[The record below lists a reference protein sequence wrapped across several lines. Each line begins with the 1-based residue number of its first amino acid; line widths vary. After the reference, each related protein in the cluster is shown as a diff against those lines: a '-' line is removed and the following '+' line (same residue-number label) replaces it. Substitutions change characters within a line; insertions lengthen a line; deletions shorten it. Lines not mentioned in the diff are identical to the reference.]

1 MKGGNK
7 MKRNELQLVL
17 ACVVLIILTFVMP
30 FTVLK
35 NTPTFSGGFAFF
47 SLVPVAVIIYVV
59 IYMTKS
65 WKELLK

>member
-1 MKGGNK
+1 

-17 ACVVLIILTFVMP
+17 AFAVLIILTFVMP

-35 NTPTFSGGFAFF
+35 HISAFSGGFTFF
-47 SLVPVAVIIYVV
+47 SLLPVAVIIYIV
-59 IYMTKS
+59 IYMAKS